1 MSIKYSA
8 LDIAKKITAVDPSF
22 RVPTQEQIPIIE
34 SPLAPA
40 VVIAGAGSGK
50 TETMSQRV
58 LFLVANSIITPNQL
72 LGLTFTRKAAGELSK
87 RIKYR
92 LRQLK
97 KAGLLPDHLDESEL
111 TVSTYHSYAGKVL
124 ADHAIRIGIDADADP
139 IGEAAAWQIAFEE
152 VTRFSGNDLPING
165 STASV
170 VQEVMDLSTQLAEND
185 RSADEIID
193 YTEKLLSKLSQ
204 FSDRQT
210 VPVIEFKEELQQR
223 LAILPIVDAFDR
235 RRKENGLLTFND
247 HMSIAAR
254 LVSESKSNH
263 SDDIGEIERSK
274 YKVVLLDEY
283 QDTSF
288 NQIKFLSNLYGNNH
302 PVTAVGD
309 PNQAI
314 YGWRSASSETLDTF
328 SQSFSS
334 KALRFNLLTTWRNDN
349 SILDLAN
356 VVIDQIS
363 TEKQIAKLTARPNAK
378 TGEVICA
385 VYDTQIQEGQ
395 EIASYFAKYWFDKER
410 EKLPADKKTTFAV
423 LVRSRSQI
431 DLIQSAF
438 GELNIPT
445 DVVGVGG
452 LINTPEVADIIAL
465 LRTLTMPESGT
476 ALMRLLTGP
485 HLNLGARDLMAL
497 GSFTKSF
504 ARANDYSRGAQLKQA
519 LEESIEIATTADEFA
534 AGSII
539 ESLEQLLILTPAELK
554 KYQKTPEFTD
564 EGLARLRKFA
574 LSLRTLRRNLTGSI
588 TDAISQVSEFL
599 SLDTEVLVRDGWQNG
614 RRNIDRFLDEAARFQ
629 KNGGTLFNFLQW
641 LKIAQDAEGGLKP
654 AEVDVRSDAVQILT
668 IHAAKGAE
676 WDYVAIPGL
685 AEKNF
690 PNIGKK
696 SDNWITNAGSIPVS
710 MRGDYQQLPSITFEN
725 FSTNKN
731 LKDGIESFGDQW
743 KARKAM
749 EEMRLA
755 YVAITRAKQGLIC
768 TTSHFRTG
776 ENAVAPSRLFQLF
789 ANAAINIA
797 GATVIAGSEIPDGI
811 NPMKENPITASWPKT
826 NPAILKLQE
835 VAKLVDSSQ
844 PYTKEEVEQLVAKS
858 TDDEKV
864 GLLTDLKMII
874 NEIKSKSS
882 KQDVIL
888 PTRLS
893 VSTLLYLANDPQ
905 ELALRLRRPMPN
917 HIDKYARRGTEF
929 HLWLE
934 NHFKHPALISMDELF
949 NLNSTASSDQDA
961 PLDKLQEAWLASD
974 WAKKAPIDVEVGFET
989 MIDATLIRGRID
1001 AVYKVDAE
1009 HYEVVDWKTGK
1020 VKSGDDLQSASIQLA
1035 MYRLAYAKLKNLPIE
1050 NISAAFHYVIDN
1062 QTVRPADILDEQGLI
1077 NLVSRVPLQI

>member
-1 MSIKYSA
+1 MMIKYSA
-8 LDIAKKITAVDPSF
+8 LEIAKKISAIDPAF
-22 RVPTQEQIPIIE
+22 RVPTAEQIPIIE

-72 LGLTFTRKAAGELSK
+72 LGLTFTRKAAGELGK
-87 RIKYR
+87 RFKYR

-170 VQEVMDLSTQLAEND
+170 VQEVMDLSTGLAEND
-185 RSADEIID
+185 RSAEEIID
-193 YTEKLLSKLSQ
+193 YTQKLLSQISQ

-210 VPVIEFKEELQQR
+210 VPVVEFKEELKQR
-223 LAILPIVDAFDR
+223 LAILPIVAAFDH
-235 RRKENGLLTFND
+235 RRKESGLLTFND

-254 LVSESKSNH
+254 LVSQSKESH
-263 SDDIGEIERSK
+263 SDDIGEIERGK

-328 SQSFSS
+328 SQSFNS
-334 KALRFNLLTTWRNDN
+334 KALRFNLLTTWRNDHAV
-349 SILDLAN
+349 LDLAN

-363 TEKQIAKLTARPNAK
+363 TEKQIAKLTARPNGK

-385 VYDTQIQEGQ
+385 VYETQAQEGS
-395 EIASYFAKYWFDKER
+395 EIAAYFATKWFEKER
-410 EKLPADKKTTFAV
+410 ENLPADKKSTFAV

-438 GELNIPT
+438 NELNIPT

-497 GSFTKSF
+497 GSFTKVF
-504 ARANDYSRGAQLKQA
+504 ARDNDFSRGAQLKQA
-519 LEESIEIATTADEFA
+519 LEEDIEVVATADEFA
-534 AGSII
+534 TGSII
-539 ESLEQLLILTPAELK
+539 ESLEQLLILTPAQLN
-554 KYQKTPEFTD
+554 KYQKTPEFSA
-564 EGLARLRKFA
+564 EGLARLRKFS
-574 LSLRTLRRNLTGSI
+574 LSLRSLRRNLNGSI
-588 TDAISQVSEFL
+588 TEAIIEASEFL

-629 KNGGTLFNFLQW
+629 KNGGSLFNFLQW

-654 AEVDVRSDAVQILT
+654 AEVEVRSDAVQILT

-710 MRGDYQQLPSITFEN
+710 MRGDYQQLPAINFDN

-731 LKDGIESFGDQW
+731 LKDGIESFSDQW
-743 KARKAM
+743 KSRKAM

-776 ENAVAPSRLFQLF
+776 ENTVAPSRLFQLF
-789 ANAAINIA
+789 ANALEGIP
-797 GATVIAGSEIPDGI
+797 GGKVIADELIPDGI
-811 NPMKENPITASWPKT
+811 NPMKENPITAYWPSQSKEVT
-826 NPAILKLQE
+826 KLRE
-835 VAKLVDSSQ
+835 VAAVVEVSQ
-844 PYTKEEVEQLVAKS
+844 PFTKNEVEQIIKS
-858 TDDEKV
+858 SVDEEKV
-864 GLLTDLKMII
+864 SLLTDLGMII
-874 NEIKSKSS
+874 NEIGSKSS
-882 KQDVIL
+882 KQNIVL

-934 NHFKHPALISMDELF
+934 NHFKHPSLISMDDLF
-949 NLNSTASSDQDA
+949 NNDLSRDLMQDA
-961 PLDKLQEAWLASD
+961 PLDKLQNAWLGSE
-974 WAKKAPIDVEVGFET
+974 WANREPVAVEVGFET
-989 MIDATLIRGRID
+989 MIDSTLIRGRID
-1001 AVYKVDAE
+1001 AVYQTTAD

-1020 VKSGDDLQSASIQLA
+1020 VKSGQDLQTAAIQLA
-1035 MYRLAYAKLKNLPIE
+1035 MYRLAYSKLKSVPIE

-1062 QTVRPADILDEQGLI
+1062 ETVRPADILNESELI
-1077 NLVSRVPLQI
+1077 GLVSKIPIQI

>member
-1 MSIKYSA
+1 MTIKYSA
-8 LDIAKKITAVDPSF
+8 LEIAKKISAIDPAF
-22 RVPTQEQIPIIE
+22 RVPTAEQIPIIE
-34 SPLAPA
+34 SPLTPA

-72 LGLTFTRKAAGELSK
+72 LGLTFTRKAAGELGK
-87 RIKYR
+87 RVKYR

-170 VQEVMDLSTQLAEND
+170 VQEVMDLSTGLAEND
-185 RSADEIID
+185 RSAEEIID
-193 YTEKLLSKLSQ
+193 YTQKLLSQISQ

-210 VPVIEFKEELQQR
+210 IPVVEFKEELKQR
-223 LAILPIVDAFDR
+223 LAILPIVAAFDH
-235 RRKENGLLTFND
+235 RRKESGLLTFND

-254 LVSESKSNH
+254 LVSQSKTSH
-263 SDDIGEIERSK
+263 SDDIGEIERGK

-328 SQSFSS
+328 SQSFNS
-334 KALRFNLLTTWRNDN
+334 KALRFNLLTTWRNDHAV
-349 SILDLAN
+349 LDLAN

-385 VYDTQIQEGQ
+385 VYETQAQEGS
-395 EIASYFAKYWFDKER
+395 EIAAYFATKWFEKER
-410 EKLPADKKTTFAV
+410 ENLPADKKSTFAV

-438 GELNIPT
+438 NELNIPT

-497 GSFTKSF
+497 GSFTKAF
-504 ARANDYSRGAQLKQA
+504 ARDNDFSRGAQLKQA
-519 LEESIEIATTADEFA
+519 LEEDIEVVATADEFA
-534 AGSII
+534 TGSII
-539 ESLEQLLILTPAELK
+539 ESLEQLLILTPAQLNM
-554 KYQKTPEFTD
+554 YQKTPEFSA
-564 EGLARLRKFA
+564 EGLARLRKFS
-574 LSLRTLRRNLTGSI
+574 LSLRSLRRNLNGSI
-588 TDAISQVSEFL
+588 TEAIIEASQFL

-629 KNGGTLFNFLQW
+629 KNGGGLFNFLQW

-710 MRGDYQQLPSITFEN
+710 MRGDYQQLPAINFDN

-731 LKDGIESFGDQW
+731 LKDGIESFSDQW
-743 KARKAM
+743 KSRKAM

-789 ANAAINIA
+789 ANALVSIP
-797 GATVIAGSEIPDGI
+797 GGKVIADQVIPDGI
-811 NPMKENPITASWPKT
+811 NPMKENPITAYWPSQSKEVT
-826 NPAILKLQE
+826 KLRE
-835 VAKLVDSSQ
+835 VASVVEVSEPFTKNEVDQIIKSSAD
-844 PYTKEEVEQLVAKS
+844 E
-858 TDDEKV
+858 EKV
-864 GLLTDLKMII
+864 SLLTDLGMII
-874 NEIKSKSS
+874 TEIQSKSS
-882 KQDVIL
+882 KQNIVL

-934 NHFKHPALISMDELF
+934 NHFKHPSLISMDELF
-949 NLNSTASSDQDA
+949 NNDLSSDLMQDA
-961 PLDKLQEAWLASD
+961 PLDKLQNAWLSSD
-974 WAKKAPIDVEVGFET
+974 WANQEPVAVEVGFET

-1001 AVYKVDAE
+1001 AVYQTTAD

-1020 VKSGDDLQSASIQLA
+1020 VKSGQDLQTAAIQLA
-1035 MYRLAYAKLKNLPIE
+1035 MYRLAYSKLKSVPIE

-1062 QTVRPADILDEQGLI
+1062 ETVRPADILNESELI
-1077 NLVSRVPLQI
+1077 GLVSKIPIQI